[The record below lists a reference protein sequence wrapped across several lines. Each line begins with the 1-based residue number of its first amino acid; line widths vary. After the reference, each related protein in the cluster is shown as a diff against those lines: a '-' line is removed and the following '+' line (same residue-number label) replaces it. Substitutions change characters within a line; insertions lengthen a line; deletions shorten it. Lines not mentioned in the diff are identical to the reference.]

1 MTLES
6 QLYGMKIFMKAKSC
20 ENYNIISIFFLYI
33 NNLHPFCCTFF
44 SVASP
49 EFQMVGEQDG
59 FVMKVQV
66 KTNVNISCRSFI
78 YLPIEALGSNS
89 QKPAS

>member
-1 MTLES
+1 M
-6 QLYGMKIFMKAKSC
+6 IIIKSC
-20 ENYNIISIFFLYI
+20 ENNNNKYYI

-44 SVASP
+44 QLLVQSTT
-49 EFQMVGEQDG
+49 QMVGEQDG